1 MTMKIYGF
9 IFVMW
14 MLIIIGGGIVVEFV
28 GPISFSTEI
37 EPIITSGVKMLLT
50 LFLIIVWIFTLTK
63 IKNWIFKSQI
73 KS

>member
-50 LFLIIVWIFTLTK
+50 LFLIVIWIFTLAK

>member
-1 MTMKIYGF
+1 MTVKIYAF

-14 MLIIIGGGIVVEFV
+14 ILIIIGGGIVVEFV

-37 EPIITSGVKMLLT
+37 EPIITSGVKMFLT
-50 LFLIIVWIFTLTK
+50 LFLIIIWIFTLTK

>member
-1 MTMKIYGF
+1 MAVKIYGF

-14 MLIIIGGGIVVEFV
+14 ILIIIGGGIVVEFV

-37 EPIITSGVKMLLT
+37 EPIITSGVKMFLT
-50 LFLIIVWIFTLTK
+50 LFLIIIWIFTLTK

>member
-1 MTMKIYGF
+1 MVMKIYGF

-14 MLIIIGGGIVVEFV
+14 ILIIIGGGIVVEFV

-37 EPIITSGVKMLLT
+37 EPIITSGVKMFLT
-50 LFLIIVWIFTLTK
+50 LFLIIIWIFTLTK